1 MINAIFID
9 TWGWLTLNDSGERR
23 YKEVAN
29 LYQIL
34 IAERTP
40 IYTSTF
46 VLDETFTL
54 FFKRLNSFQAKQA
67 MLQLSE
73 AFFTEQFKL
82 IQIDEFRFAQTQ
94 MLRLKYLDKPQ
105 ISFTDL
111 TSMLIIAVFSRMR
124 GNIILERL
132 TVQDC
137 NTPHSCDYRYMQEF
151 NIYRILTEDAHF
163 TQVGLG
169 FQLEPNSF

>member
-1 MINAIFID
+1 MNESIFID
-9 TWGWLTLNDSGERR
+9 TWGWLTLNDAGERSH
-23 YKEVAN
+23 KEVAS
-29 LYQIL
+29 LYQTL
-34 IAERTP
+34 ITQKTL

-54 FFKRLNSFQAKQA
+54 FFKRLNSFQAQQA
-67 MLQLSE
+67 MLQLSQ
-73 AFFTEQFKL
+73 AFSTEQFQL

-94 MLRLKYLDKPQ
+94 ILRLRYLDKPQ

-111 TSMLIIAVFSRMR
+111 TSMLI
-124 GNIILERL
+124 
-132 TVQDC
+132 
-137 NTPHSCDYRYMQEF
+137 MQEF

>member
-23 YKEVAN
+23 HKEVVN

-111 TSMLIIAVFSRMR
+111 TSMLIMQRIEIDFLGIGTIIFAVCQKSSSNSVISDVSIAESGIF
-124 GNIILERL
+124 
-132 TVQDC
+132 
-137 NTPHSCDYRYMQEF
+137 
-151 NIYRILTEDAHF
+151 
-163 TQVGLG
+163 
-169 FQLEPNSF
+169 

>member
-1 MINAIFID
+1 MSNAIFID
-9 TWGWLTLNDSGERR
+9 TWGWLTLNDAGERR
-23 YKEVAN
+23 HIEVAN
-29 LYQIL
+29 LYPTL

-73 AFFTEQFKL
+73 AFSTEQFEL
-82 IQIDEFRFAQTQ
+82 IQMDEFRFNQTQ

-111 TSMLIIAVFSRMR
+111 TSMLI
-124 GNIILERL
+124 
-132 TVQDC
+132 
-137 NTPHSCDYRYMQEF
+137 MQEF
-151 NIYRILTEDAHF
+151 DIYRILTEDAHF

-169 FQLEPNSF
+169 FQLEPSSF